1 MVIWLILRFQIWSL
15 KYEWERNCYLSIL
28 FCGIWGILTEN
39 QLLTVTHLSR
49 FTLFETITINHSY
62 WSFQLEFLSKNSF
75 TLSEFHFERN
85 RLIQNASN
93 EIHSISHT
101 FYLSQH
107 CWVLGS
113 NNLIPFSW
121 PPSYRS
127 KKYILNMLCGSFALL
142 LFL

>member
-1 MVIWLILRFQIWSL
+1 MVIWLILRLQIWSL

-85 RLIQNASN
+85 RHRVFNSSNLAWSKMHQTKFIRFLIL
-93 EIHSISHT
+93 SICRSTVESSVQTILSLSLGPHLIALRST
-101 FYLSQH
+101 F
-107 CWVLGS
+107 
-113 NNLIPFSW
+113 
-121 PPSYRS
+121 
-127 KKYILNMLCGSFALL
+127 
-142 LFL
+142 